1 MLERPLNTNDTE
13 ADCPP
18 LELDLIDS
26 VALQRLIDEVRCD
39 PTHIVGAT
47 AYNRTYH
54 RHNR

>member
-1 MLERPLNTNDTE
+1 MLELPLDTNRTE

-18 LELDLIDS
+18 VELDLIDS
-26 VALQRLIDEVRCD
+26 VALNRLINEVRSD
-39 PTHIVGAT
+39 PTHIVDVT

>member
-1 MLERPLNTNDTE
+1 MLERYLDTTRTE

-26 VALQRLIDEVRCD
+26 VALQRLIDEVRSD